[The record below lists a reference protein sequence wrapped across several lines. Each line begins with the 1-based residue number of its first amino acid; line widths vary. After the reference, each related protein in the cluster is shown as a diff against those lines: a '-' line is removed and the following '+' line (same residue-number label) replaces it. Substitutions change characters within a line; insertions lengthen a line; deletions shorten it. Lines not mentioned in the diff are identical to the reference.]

1 MWAPCRALKEE
12 GELVMENYKLTV
24 ENGIITDIEMLR
36 VEEPSPDG
44 TLPGYELIEAC
55 LFIPKDVIGFSEA
68 PEFLESL
75 IGFDPLA
82 IEVEE
87 GNKVFAAVNNCL
99 IRKAD
104 RTMILG
110 CRNSRI
116 PGNGLVEHI
125 GPCVLCTPIE
135 LEEMDLRD
143 FEIPYGVKTIGYRA
157 LANSTDD
164 DDILISIPDSV
175 EKIETMGL
183 MMMVGEGHS
192 CVMTF
197 MGSPEL
203 EPGVFGTKAEAEDS
217 NYDAFKTM
225 PDILYVKPERLLVRG
240 LKNSSVEKY
249 CRKYAIPFE
258 VINEYYET
266 VMFALFGLKE
276 SCSIDFCDEF
286 YETFDA
292 VADCLNSRERKVLR
306 EVYLNRVLSRA
317 MRKMR
322 NPVRSKRL
330 RPFIH
335 DNKASDG
342 V

>member
-1 MWAPCRALKEE
+1 
-12 GELVMENYKLTV
+12 MENYKLTV

-36 VEEPSPDG
+36 VDEPSSDG
-44 TLPGYELIEAC
+44 TLPEYELIEAC
-55 LFIPKDVIGFSEA
+55 LFIPKDVTGFSDD

-87 GNKVFAAVNNCL
+87 GNEVFAAVNNCL

-125 GPCVLCTPIE
+125 GSCVLCSPIE
-135 LEEMDLRD
+135 LNEIDLTG

-157 LANSTDD
+157 LANVCD
-164 DDILISIPDSV
+164 DDISIAVPDSV
-175 EKIETMGL
+175 EKIEAMGL
-183 MMMVGEGHS
+183 MMIPEEGRS

-203 EPGVFGTKAEAEDS
+203 ESGVFGTKAEAEDS
-217 NYDAFKTM
+217 KYDAFKTM
-225 PDILYVKPERLLVRG
+225 PDILYVKPEKLLVRG
-240 LKNSSVEKY
+240 LKNSSVEEYCKKY
-249 CRKYAIPFE
+249 GIPFE
-258 VINEYYET
+258 VMNEYYET
-266 VMFALFGLKE
+266 VINALFGLRD

-292 VADCLNSRERKVLR
+292 VFDCLNPRERKVAK
-306 EVYLNRVLSRA
+306 EVYLNGVLARA

-335 DNKASDG
+335 DNKPSDDE
-342 V
+342 